1 MAYISGISYI
11 KDSKGN
17 NRKIIIDLK
26 KWGEYLEDFI
36 DMIDVKARENEERF
50 PLSQVKDELDEYH
63 KVKK

>member
-50 PLSQVKDELDEYH
+50 PLSQVKDELDKYH